1 MKKIIHI
8 LPHNIYKFFPQCRKN
23 ITYLSEI
30 DHHITRFIRNCIAYD
45 EKSELTHEL
54 RTIWDV
60 DTILEVVHNQWFII
74 KVFPQDFQI
83 FLPLETPF
91 SIFKAIK
98 NELKIYSCKRVWHI
112 HSYYLFM
119 FDLLVLYLKYKW
131 EKIFAHHRWWW
142 FTYKAL
148 PYSLYKYVFILPI
161 ILRFCEKI
169 FVQNKT
175 EYDRLNT
182 RYKINK
188 NKLISFPNSILKQ
201 REKTSFLK
209 NYTVHIVFIGR
220 LEKIKGISDI
230 LNALYFLQQ
239 RGQVFDMTF
248 IWEGSM
254 RSKIEDFCKKY
265 SIQYTIT
272 WWIDPSKLDTL
283 LQEKD
288 ICVIANKKAEGSS
301 NAVLE
306 ALAYGLPVISYDIEW
321 INDFVESG
329 KSGFLV
335 NSQDEF
341 NNKLFDLVSNP
352 LLIKTMSSFAQKDIQ
367 ARFNQSIFF
376 KTLIDHYYESI
387 HSSNRNSR

>member
-1 MKKIIHI
+1 M
-8 LPHNIYKFFPQCRKN
+8 
-23 ITYLSEI
+23 T
-30 DHHITRFIRNCIAYD
+30 YD
-45 EKSELTHEL
+45 ENSGLTHEL

-60 DTILEVVHNQWFII
+60 DRILEVVHNQWFII

-83 FLPLETPF
+83 FLPLETSF
-91 SIFKAIK
+91 SIFKAIER
-98 NELKIYSCKRVWHI
+98 ELKDISCQRIWHL

-119 FDLLVLYLKYKW
+119 FDFLVLYLKCKW

-142 FTYKAL
+142 FTYRAL

-175 EYDRLNT
+175 EYYRLNT
-182 RYKINK
+182 RYKINE
-188 NKLISFPNSILKQ
+188 NKLILFPNSILKQ
-201 REKTSFLK
+201 KEKK
-209 NYTVHIVFIGR
+209 DHMVHIVFIGR
-220 LEKIKGISDI
+220 LERVKGIVDI

-254 RSKIEDFCKKY
+254 RSKIEDFCSKY
-265 SIQYTIT
+265 FIQYTIT
-272 WWIDPSKLDTL
+272 WWVDPSKLNTL

-321 INDFVESG
+321 INDFIESG
-329 KSGFLV
+329 ESGFLV
-335 NSQDEF
+335 SNQSEF
-341 NNKLFDLVSNP
+341 NDRLFDLVSNP
-352 LLIKTMSSFAQKDIQ
+352 SLIKTMSSFAQKDIQ
-367 ARFNQSIFF
+367 TRFNQSIFF
-376 KTLIDHYYESI
+376 KKLIDYYYESI

>member
-8 LPHNIYKFFPQCRKN
+8 LPHNIYKFFPLCKRD
-23 ITYLSEI
+23 ISYLREL
-30 DHHITRFIRNCIAYD
+30 DHHITRFIHNCMTYD
-45 EKSELTHEL
+45 ENSGLTHEL

-60 DTILEVVHNQWFII
+60 DRILEVVHNQWFII

-83 FLPLETPF
+83 FLPLETSF
-91 SIFKAIK
+91 SIFKAIER
-98 NELKIYSCKRVWHI
+98 ELKDISCQRIWHL

-119 FDLLVLYLKYKW
+119 FDFLVLYLKCKW

-142 FTYKAL
+142 FTYRAL

-175 EYDRLNT
+175 EYYRLNT
-182 RYKINK
+182 RYKINE
-188 NKLISFPNSILKQ
+188 NKLILFPNSILKQ
-201 REKTSFLK
+201 KEKTSFLK
-209 NYTVHIVFIGR
+209 DHMVHIVFIGR
-220 LEKIKGISDI
+220 LERVKGIVDI

-254 RSKIEDFCKKY
+254 RSKIEDFCSKY
-265 SIQYTIT
+265 FIQYTIT
-272 WWIDPSKLDTL
+272 WWVDPSKLNTL

-321 INDFVESG
+321 INDFIESG
-329 KSGFLV
+329 ESGFLV
-335 NSQDEF
+335 SNQSEF
-341 NNKLFDLVSNP
+341 NDRLFDLVSNP
-352 LLIKTMSSFAQKDIQ
+352 SLIKTMSSFAQKDIQ
-367 ARFNQSIFF
+367 TRFNQSIFF
-376 KTLIDHYYESI
+376 KKLIDYYYESI